1 MIFKNIKLMETVI
14 KIKNLLIIFLITLI
28 PSLGFSADFT
38 LDCRSLFEK
47 LEMSL
52 DSKQNGIIT
61 GGDDF
66 KHILIMNETC
76 TIKEIR
82 ADRVN
87 LLCPFLDITDDN
99 PQGLGLVQFKKESVF
114 DNKGALIILGRRL
127 GTCDTVKITKY

>member
-1 MIFKNIKLMETVI
+1 M

-47 LEMSL
+47 LEMSVY
-52 DSKQNGIIT
+52 SKQNGIIT

-66 KHILIMNETC
+66 KHIAILNVIC

-82 ADRVN
+82 TDRVN
-87 LLCPFLDITDDN
+87 LLCPFLNKTDDN
-99 PQGLGLVQFKKESVF
+99 PQGMGLVQFKKESVS
-114 DNKGALIILGRRL
+114 DTKGALIILGQRM
-127 GTCDTVKITKY
+127 GTCETVKITKY